1 MVDRVDNI
9 SKIENAIIRQT
20 AMTDSLINEVND
32 LVQELIFDNL
42 DLRAYLL
49 NPQEEIR
56 RLVNIIVPVIVEAF
70 PEAMENGINLADQIE
85 RSLAG

>member
-9 SKIENAIIRQT
+9 RKIEDAIIRET
-20 AMTDSLINEVND
+20 AMTDSLINEVNE
-32 LVQELIFDNL
+32 LVQELIFENL

-70 PEAMENGINLADQIE
+70 PEAMENGLDLADSIE

>member
-9 SKIENAIIRQT
+9 EKIEDAIISET
-20 AMTDSLINEVND
+20 AMTDSLINEVNQI
-32 LVQELIFDNL
+32 VQELIFEFL

-49 NPQEEIR
+49 NPQEEIA

-70 PEAMENGINLADQIE
+70 PEAMENGIDLSDAIE